1 MESLQR
7 PLWWVRQGGEEK
19 WERRGKAKA
28 KVKRFHLPKQR
39 WSQDFLLTYAPH
51 PLHSHTHTHTHTH
64 TAMLDEIVLG
74 VCFDVYTSL
83 LSTAFIFKSRYL
95 DIFKNR

>member
-7 PLWWVRQGGEEK
+7 PLCWVRQGGEER

-28 KVKRFHLPKQR
+28 KVKRFHPPKAEKVSR
-39 WSQDFLLTYAPH
+39 FSAYIRTP
-51 PLHSHTHTHTHTH
+51 PPTHTHTHTHTH
-64 TAMLDEIVLG
+64 LLDEIVSG

-83 LSTAFIFKSRYL
+83 LSTAFIFKSE
-95 DIFKNR
+95 

>member
-7 PLWWVRQGGEEK
+7 PLCWVRQSGEER

-28 KVKRFHLPKQR
+28 KVKRFHPPKAEKVSR
-39 WSQDFLLTYAPH
+39 FSAYIRTP
-51 PLHSHTHTHTHTH
+51 PPTHTHTP
-64 TAMLDEIVLG
+64 LQDEIVSG

-83 LSTAFIFKSRYL
+83 LSTAFIFKSE
-95 DIFKNR
+95 